1 MMPVFAFLDPD
12 SITQFLIKALAVG
25 GGFLVGYMAAWVGA
39 RLVDRWTFGGR
50 MPEQL
55 HLAARLVGGLLLA
68 LLVAILVFGKGGDGF
83 GLGGGP
89 GEGGGTAS
97 TKTGEEKGTGPDVP
111 TKIDPVPSTVPTSKD
126 PVLPEQRVRVTLL
139 GGEDVREEKFY
150 LLGDDRTPL
159 DLPGLTAALKS
170 RKESAARP
178 LGIEVRFTSNNTLP
192 RTHPAVL
199 RLTAW
204 AQANG
209 YPVTF
214 PAK

>member
-1 MMPVFAFLDPD
+1 M
-12 SITQFLIKALAVG
+12 
-25 GGFLVGYMAAWVGA
+25 
-39 RLVDRWTFGGR
+39 
-50 MPEQL
+50 
-55 HLAARLVGGLLLA
+55 
-68 LLVAILVFGKGGDGF
+68 
-83 GLGGGP
+83 
-89 GEGGGTAS
+89 
-97 TKTGEEKGTGPDVP
+97 
-111 TKIDPVPSTVPTSKD
+111 
-126 PVLPEQRVRVTLL
+126 RVTLL

-178 LGIEVRFTSNNTLP
+178 LGIEVRFASNNTLP